1 MVRPA
6 SRVTSQGAVG
16 SVPSFEALKH
26 DLIVVAGWLVATA
39 IVNALLRVRTVE
51 QWEALA
57 EKNPRYAAA
66 AQLLRAV
73 GLDPVKMLQSLVDLV
88 RGKAASK
95 AGILLEQAEEPKPE
109 EPKPEEPKAE
119 EPKAE
124 EPQDE
129 VLVAK
134 KPRKTK
140 AKKAKAK

>member
-1 MVRPA
+1 M
-6 SRVTSQGAVG
+6 
-16 SVPSFEALKH
+16 PSFEALKH

-109 EPKPEEPKAE
+109 EPKPEEPKPEEPKAE